1 MRIAVAGGTGFVG
14 RHVVEA
20 LQARGHTV
28 RVLGR
33 GGHAAPPGAGF
44 VRCDLARGPVPH
56 DALRGCDAVVNLAG
70 IKRPSGTQTFEAVHV
85 EGTGR
90 LLEACREQGV
100 RRFVHLSVVCSRPDA
115 ASPYHDTKWRAE
127 ERVRASGLDATVL
140 KPGVIYGPGDDMVTH
155 LVKMIRF
162 AAVFPVVGRGASLL
176 QPVDV
181 RDVAEAVA
189 AAVERPQS
197 IGRTYDVVGPE
208 RHTLSDVVRTV
219 ARATGLRLWI
229 VPTPVALQRAAV
241 RVMDAVTDRPLSTPS
256 QLRML
261 VDGLYGDPEPARHD
275 LGIAPRPFTAG
286 AVMRLAG
293 AVPPLFGFSLRL
305 VRHRSQAEWLA
316 RRGRALVPAVLLALA
331 APLVQLVLGRTI
343 ANVWYR
349 MGVGAVLLAT
359 FALTCVPVG
368 WRELWR
374 PKPRDLARGVAAAAL
389 LYLAG
394 ALVVPALVT
403 SPALAAQMA
412 AVYGWRHAVPGVL
425 VVPLLLLIVV
435 GEEIVWRGAITLP
448 LAARF
453 GPWAGV
459 VAGAVVFAAAH
470 LPLGMPVLLLAA
482 LGAGAFWSAL
492 AIRTRGLVPALVSHV
507 LWDLTV
513 LFWLPYAIPP
523 R

>member
-20 LQARGHTV
+20 LSARGHTV
-28 RVLGR
+28 LV
-33 GGHAAPPGAGF
+33 
-44 VRCDLARGPVPH
+44 LARGERATPNGAALLRCDVAREEVPAG
-56 DALRGCDAVVNLAG
+56 ALRGCDGVVNLAG
-70 IKRPSGTQTFEAVHV
+70 IKGESGTQTFEAVHV
-85 EGTGR
+85 AGTER
-90 LLEACREQGV
+90 LLAACRQQGI

-115 ASPYHDTKWRAE
+115 ESPYHDTKWRAE
-127 ERVRASGLDATVL
+127 ESVRASGLDATIL

-189 AAVERPQS
+189 AALERPQS
-197 IGRTYDVVGPE
+197 VGRTYDLVGPE

-219 ARATGLRLWI
+219 AQATGLRLFI
-229 VPTPVALQRAAV
+229 VPTPLALQRVAV
-241 RVMDAVTDRPLSTPS
+241 RVMEAVTPRPLSTPA

-275 LGIAPRPFTAG
+275 LGIVPRPFTVG
-286 AVMRLAG
+286 TVLRLAG
-293 AVPPLFGFSLRL
+293 AIPPLFGFSLRL

-316 RRGRALVPAVLLALA
+316 RRGRAVAPAVVLALA
-331 APLVQLVLGRTI
+331 APLVQWALAQTI

-349 MGVGAVLLAT
+349 MGVGAVLLSA
-359 FALTCVPVG
+359 FALLRVPVG
-368 WRELWR
+368 WAELWR
-374 PKPRDLARGVAAAAL
+374 PRPRDLARGAAAAVG

-394 ALVVPALVT
+394 ALVVRALVT

-412 AVYGWRHAVPGVL
+412 DVYGWRRAVPDAL
-425 VVPLLLLIVV
+425 AVPLLLLIVL

-448 LAARF
+448 LAARL

-459 VAGAVVFAAAH
+459 LLGAVAFAVAH
-470 LPLGMPVLLLAA
+470 VPLGMPVLLLAA

-492 AIRTRGLVPALVSHV
+492 AIKTRSLVPALVSHV
-507 LWDLTV
+507 LWDLAV
-513 LFWLPYAIPP
+513 LFWLPYAIPA

>member
-1 MRIAVAGGTGFVG
+1 MKVAVAGGTGFVG

-20 LQARGHTV
+20 LQGRGHTV
-28 RVLGR
+28 LVLGR
-33 GGHAAPPGAGF
+33 GARMVPTGADF
-44 VRCDLARGPVPH
+44 VRCDLAREAVPAG
-56 DALRGCDAVVNLAG
+56 ALRGCGAVVNLAG
-70 IKRPSGTQTFEAVHV
+70 IKRASGTQTFEAVHV
-85 EGTGR
+85 AGTER
-90 LLEACREQGV
+90 LVAACREQGL

-127 ERVRASGLDATVL
+127 EHVRASGLDATVL

-189 AAVERPQS
+189 ASLERPQS
-197 IGRTYDVVGPE
+197 VGRTYDLVGPE

-219 ARATGLRLWI
+219 AQATGLRLFV
-229 VPTPVALQRAAV
+229 VPTPVALQRVAV
-241 RVMDAVTDRPLSTPS
+241 RVMEAVTPRPLSTPA

-261 VDGLYGDPEPARHD
+261 IDGLYGDPEPARHD
-275 LGIAPRPFTAG
+275 LGIAPRPFTVG

-293 AVPPLFGFSLRL
+293 AIPPLFGFSLRL

-316 RRGRALVPAVLLALA
+316 RRGRAVAPAVVLALA
-331 APLVQLVLGRTI
+331 APLVQAVLGRTI
-343 ANVWYR
+343 GNVWYR
-349 MGVGAVLLAT
+349 MGVGAVLLSA
-359 FALTCVPVG
+359 FALARVPVG
-368 WRELWR
+368 WAELWR
-374 PKPRDLARGVAAAAL
+374 PRSRDLARGAAAAAL

-394 ALVVPALVT
+394 ALVVPALAT

-412 AVYGWRHAVPGVL
+412 DVYGWRRAVPDGVVL
-425 VVPLLLLIVV
+425 PLLLLIVL
-435 GEEIVWRGAITLP
+435 GEEIVWRGAVTLP
-448 LAARF
+448 LAARI

-459 VAGAVVFAAAH
+459 LLGAVAFAVAH
-470 LPLGMPVLLLAA
+470 LPLGRPVLMVAA
-482 LGAGAFWSAL
+482 LGAGAFWGAL
-492 AIRTRGLVPALVSHV
+492 AIRTRSLVPALVSHV

-513 LFWLPYAIPP
+513 LFWLPYAIAP

>member
-20 LQARGHTV
+20 LQGRGHTV
-28 RVLGR
+28 LVLAR
-33 GGHAAPPGAGF
+33 GERATPAGAVF
-44 VRCDLARGPVPH
+44 VRCDLARGPVP
-56 DALRGCDAVVNLAG
+56 DGALGGCDAVVNLAG
-70 IKRPSGTQTFEAVHV
+70 IKRASGTQTFESVHV
-85 EGTGR
+85 AGTER
-90 LLEACREQGV
+90 LLEACRLQGV

-127 ERVRASGLDATVL
+127 ERVRASGLDATIL

-197 IGRTYDVVGPE
+197 VGRTYDVVGPV
-208 RHTLSDVVRTV
+208 RHTLSEVVRTV
-219 ARATGLRLWI
+219 AQAAGLRLWI
-229 VPTPVALQRAAV
+229 VPTPVALQHVAV
-241 RVMDAVTDRPLSTPS
+241 RVMDAVTERPLSTPS

-261 VDGLYGDPEPARHD
+261 VDGLYGDPDPARRD
-275 LGIAPRPFTAG
+275 LGITPRPFTVG
-286 AVMRLAG
+286 TVLRLAG
-293 AVPPLFGFSLRL
+293 PIPPLFGFSLRL

-316 RRGRALVPAVLLALA
+316 RRARALVPAVVLALA
-331 APLVQLVLGRTI
+331 APLVQLVLAHTI
-343 ANVWYR
+343 PNVWYR
-349 MGVGAVLLAT
+349 MGVGAVLLST

-368 WRELWR
+368 WAELWR
-374 PKPRDLARGVAAAAL
+374 PRPRDLVRGAWAAAG
-389 LYLAG
+389 LYVAG
-394 ALVVPALVT
+394 ALVVRALVA
-403 SPALAAQMA
+403 SPGLAAQMA
-412 AVYGWRHAVPGVL
+412 DVYGWRHAVPDAL
-425 VVPLLLLIVV
+425 IVPLLLLIVL

-453 GPWAGV
+453 GRWAGV
-459 VAGAVVFAAAH
+459 LLGAVAFAVAH
-470 LPLGMPVLLLAA
+470 LPLGLPVLLVAA

-492 AIRTRGLVPALVSHV
+492 AIKTRSLVPAVVSHV

-513 LFWLPYAIPP
+513 LFWLPYAIGS